1 MNHAQHSARNK
12 PNKISLV
19 IVLPP
24 DFFKISLAF
33 TLIMWYNSKSKA
45 VADTTV
51 VFSFLLCWVSGLTE
65 LLFFY
70 VFKQFLLLQH
80 IF

>member
-24 DFFKISLAF
+24 VFLKFPFL
-33 TLIMWYNSKSKA
+33 TLVVLFSRLRFVLTVIILYHIMQTMSIENDKNIIQIA
-45 VADTTV
+45 ND
-51 VFSFLLCWVSGLTE
+51 
-65 LLFFY
+65 
-70 VFKQFLLLQH
+70 
-80 IF
+80 IFV